1 MRARRRQA
9 LAGALLAGTLAVS
22 GVAAGALVVGK
33 PGPDVLRG
41 TDTADVLKG
50 RAGNDL
56 LLGGAGDD
64 VLLGEQGNDVI
75 VGGPGSDILRG
86 GLGNDILRAKDGE
99 VDVLSCGPG
108 RDSFTADAADVVG
121 ADCEGAPKSSPQPP
135 SSRGAYE
142 LQVVRIVGGIVT
154 SSPAG
159 ISCGQTGL
167 ADEHDCSERFPAG
180 TRVTIT
186 AKADRSLAFWYWNDA
201 CSGQPN
207 PCKLVMDG
215 DKTVSVRYKLG

>member
-1 MRARRRQA
+1 MATWRRKA

-41 TDTADVLKG
+41 TDAADVLKG
-50 RAGNDL
+50 RAGDDL

-64 VLLGEQGNDVI
+64 VLLGEQGDDVI

-86 GLGNDILRAKDGE
+86 GLGSDVLRAKDGD

-121 ADCEGAPKSSPQPP
+121 PDCEGAPKSSSQPP
-135 SSRGAYE
+135 SSRGAHE
-142 LQVVRIVGGIVT
+142 LRVEKVLGGIVT

-159 ISCGQTGL
+159 INCGQT
-167 ADEHDCSERFPAG
+167 AFEDQTDCRESFPAG
-180 TRVTIT
+180 TRVSLT
-186 AKADRSLAFWYWNDA
+186 AKRSLPLAFWYWIVS
-201 CSGQPN
+201 CSGKLN
-207 PCKLVMDG
+207 PCTLVMDG
-215 DKTVSVRYKLG
+215 DKTVSLRYKLG